1 MKRPLAVTA
10 AAAGF
15 ALALMPT
22 AAQADDDRPIALVRC
37 DQSMGSVA
45 VVEGDARSWVDKGLG
60 SPVAVIEALARES
73 GCFTPFDI
81 NSESPADYIFTIVAG
96 DQVEVASATAL
107 SSDRMA
113 TAAALAQNSG
123 YRSGFG
129 TAGDVAGMIPLA
141 GAAING
147 LAGLVGIGRTRT
159 VATGL
164 TLIEAVSGT
173 PLVAGTGQVQETE
186 LKFHDDD
193 DDAMALMP
201 EGYWMQG
208 VEAASRDLRYT
219 RKGYGREMVHGFVEA
234 YNNLVAQARAMGLR
248 NPAVEAAAL
257 AEAEAAAQAEAAA
270 IEMIDLPPS
279 EAAPHLVSEQQ
290 GPLPVMVAVEAALY
304 LEPTREAQV
313 VRSVRPG
320 VELMPMGPLE
330 GIFMPVSDPYG
341 VLGWI
346 SVEDLQ

>member
-1 MKRPLAVTA
+1 MRSPLSLATVLAVFA
-10 AAAGF
+10 APMP
-15 ALALMPT
+15 ALAG
-22 AAQADDDRPIALVRC
+22 DDPPIELVRC
-37 DQSMGSVA
+37 DESMGTVA
-45 VVEGDARSWVDKGLG
+45 VIEGDARSWVDKELG

-81 NSESPADYIFTIVAG
+81 NTTGGADYIVSIVAG
-96 DQVEVASATAL
+96 DQLQVTSATSL
-107 SSDRMA
+107 TSDRVA

-147 LAGLVGIGRTRT
+147 LAGLAGIGKKRT

-164 TLIEAVSGT
+164 TLIEAASGT
-173 PLVAGTGQVQETE
+173 ALVAGTGQVQDTK

-201 EGYWMQG
+201 EGYWMRG
-208 VEAASRDLRYT
+208 MEDATRELRYT
-219 RKGYGREMVHGFVEA
+219 RKEDGREMVHGFVQA
-234 YNNLVAQARAMGLR
+234 FNNLVAQARAMGLR
-248 NPAVEAAAL
+248 QEPAVVEVAPEPEPEAIV
-257 AEAEAAAQAEAAA
+257 A
-270 IEMIDLPPS
+270 IDPTPP
-279 EAAPHLVSEQQ
+279 APEPEPEPQ
-290 GPLPVMVAVEAALY
+290 GPLPVLVAVDSALY
-304 LEPTREAQV
+304 LEPSREAEV
-313 VRSVRPG
+313 VRSVRAG
-320 VELMPMGPLE
+320 VALTPIGPLD

-341 VLGWI
+341 VLGWV